1 MFSDLFNSELFLN
14 IASYVL
20 SFSVLFI
27 MSITTNFVLTPKLKR
42 ILSIFSFN
50 IGMTVIN
57 VAFNYTP
64 LFLEIGTKAHFLY
77 GAKAVSITVF
87 SLLYFLCLFKEKTGE
102 KFKAFIIYQVVI
114 AAADMFYGFFV
125 AKAFQFDL
133 SKTLYP
139 DLWKIVIAYFEQMVI
154 YFFAAIVFY
163 LLMKK
168 MILRLPTKVLVVF
181 SLIIVLNCFMILC
194 VCITTAGTQDVF
206 MQSLLLISPTFLLIL
221 SFIMYKVMVQIGEGE
236 VVKEK
241 LYWVENVKGIELDY
255 YNKLQEKTNE
265 VRRIRHDFKDNLE
278 TAKLLIKENSDES
291 IEKASEII
299 SAMEKSIN
307 ATKLPAYSENVVVN
321 AIVGAK
327 AEEAKRKGIIIN
339 AFIDVP
345 KDLNIES
352 IDLNCVFLNLLNN
365 AIEATEKLTCEEK
378 QILLK
383 SKIKAGYLFVKTENQ
398 FTGISTDEKGDIVTT
413 KTDKDNHGIGTSL
426 IKEIAKKYDGD
437 FTTEINGNMFIAC
450 VNLKNC

>member
-1 MFSDLFNSELFLN
+1 MLEQFLTNTTIIN
-14 IASYVL
+14 ILSYTLGFFVL
-20 SFSVLFI
+20 VI
-27 MSITTNFVLTPKLKR
+27 MSFTANLVLTPR
-42 ILSIFSFN
+42 INRYLAIVVHNFCM
-50 IGMTVIN
+50 IAIN
-57 VAFNYTP
+57 LCFNYTP
-64 LFLEIGTKAHFLY
+64 LFLEIGVQTHFLY
-77 GAKAVSITVF
+77 AAKAIVSTIF
-87 SLLYFLCLFKEKTGE
+87 FLLYYLLMFKEKTVD
-102 KFKAFIIYQVVI
+102 KIKAFVLYQIVV
-114 AAADMFYGFFV
+114 AVADVFYGFCVANFLDVSFV
-125 AKAFQFDL
+125 QEQYIPIVKVAVAFLEQAVVYIFAAFAYYML
-133 SKTLYP
+133 MR
-139 DLWKIVIAYFEQMVI
+139 KIV
-154 YFFAAIVFY
+154 
-163 LLMKK
+163 
-168 MILRLPTKVLVVF
+168 LRLPTKVLIVF
-181 SLIIVLNCFMILC
+181 STILVLNCLMILC
-194 VCITTAGTQDVF
+194 ICVTTAGTKDV
-206 MQSLLLISPTFLLIL
+206 LTKVVLLISPAFLLIL

-307 ATKLPAYSENVVVN
+307 ATKLPVYSENVVVN

-327 AEEAKRKGIIIN
+327 AEEAKRKGVIIN

-365 AIEATEKLTCEEK
+365 AIEATEKLEYEEK

-383 SKIKAGYLFVKTENQ
+383 SKLKAGYLFVKTENQ
-398 FTGISTDEKGDIVTT
+398 FIGISTDEKGDIVTT

>member
-1 MFSDLFNSELFLN
+1 MFGDLLNSELFLN
-14 IASYVL
+14 VASYVL
-20 SFSVLFI
+20 SFTVLFI

-42 ILSIFSFN
+42 IFSIFAFN
-50 IGMTVIN
+50 IGMTIIN
-57 VAFNYTP
+57 VTFNYTP

-87 SLLYFLCLFKEKTGE
+87 SLLYFLFLFKEKTGE

-139 DLWKIVIAYFEQMVI
+139 ELWKIVIAYFEQMVI

-168 MILRLPTKVLVVF
+168 MVLRLPTKVLVVF

-206 MQSLLLISPTFLLIL
+206 MQSLLLISPAFLLIL

-241 LYWVENVKGIELDY
+241 LYWVENVKGIELEY

-307 ATKLPAYSENVVVN
+307 ATKLPVYSENVVVN

-365 AIEATEKLTCEEK
+365 AIEATEKLSGEEK

-383 SKIKAGYLFVKTENQ
+383 SQIKAGYLFVKTENQ

-437 FTTEINGNMFIAC
+437 FTTEVVDNKFVAC
-450 VNLKNC
+450 VNLKN